1 MPLGSGRTAKRIV
14 VSSRRLGGAT
24 RADTTRSPG
33 PMQGLLDGSK
43 NPSIWPESAL
53 FDTQSAGEMPLVPA
67 ESILYYPAIVRGSP
81 GPPESVNTYLLI
93 LYVLRITVRQSFLL
107 GN

>member
-1 MPLGSGRTAKRIV
+1 M
-14 VSSRRLGGAT
+14 SSRRLGGAT

-43 NPSIWPESAL
+43 NPRIWPESAL

-67 ESILYYPAIVRGSP
+67 ESILYYPAIVRGGP
-81 GPPESVNTYLLI
+81 GQQESVKTYMRSEERRVGKECVSTCRSRGLP
-93 LYVLRITVRQSFLL
+93 YQ
-107 GN
+107 

>member
-43 NPSIWPESAL
+43 NPRIWPESAL
-53 FDTQSAGEMPLVPA
+53 FKTQSAGAMPLVPP
-67 ESILYYPAIVRGSP
+67 ESILYYPAIVRGGP
-81 GPPESVNTYLLI
+81 GQQASVKPSMVYL
-93 LYVLRITVRQSFLL
+93 YGLRST
-107 GN
+107 G